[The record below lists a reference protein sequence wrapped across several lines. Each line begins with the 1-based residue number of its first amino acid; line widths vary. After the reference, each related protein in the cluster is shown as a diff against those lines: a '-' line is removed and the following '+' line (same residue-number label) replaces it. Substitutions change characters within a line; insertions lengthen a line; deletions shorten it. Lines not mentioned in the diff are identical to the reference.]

1 MKQGAM
7 EKRIAEL
14 EETVDYLLF
23 RQELLFSN
31 TSIDRVLYEYG
42 IKRDQYDRIITLMTD
57 YEESIVER
65 KPVNHYAFEQS
76 IYHIIPEQAGNH
88 QFAEYLTRVFWE
100 NDCCQNVFKELYA
113 MELYSL

>member
-1 MKQGAM
+1 MKQNAM

-14 EETVDYLLF
+14 EETIDYLLF

-42 IKRDQYDRIITLMTD
+42 IKKSQYDSIITLMTD
-57 YEESIVER
+57 YEASIMEG
-65 KPVNHYAFEQS
+65 KSVNHYAFEQE
-76 IYHIIPEQAGNH
+76 IYRIVPEQAGNH
-88 QFAEYLTRVFWE
+88 HFAEYLTRVFWE

-113 MELYSL
+113 VELYSL